1 MSEMFCCSRIRQNS
15 ARHNAHIRI
24 LTNPATRHLCPPRVS
39 ILRQHWR
46 SDLATI
52 QKWGNSLA
60 VRIPAAL
67 ANQLNVDEGA
77 QVQLEVRDGE
87 FDVRPLA
94 RRRLNLKDLLR
105 DCQPS
110 QLQGETDFGP
120 DVGREVIE

>member
-1 MSEMFCCSRIRQNS
+1 MAM
-15 ARHNAHIRI
+15 
-24 LTNPATRHLCPPRVS
+24 
-39 ILRQHWR
+39 
-46 SDLATI
+46 I

-67 ANQLNVDEGA
+67 ANQLDVAEGA

-87 FDVRPLA
+87 FVVRPLA
-94 RRRLNLKDLLR
+94 RRRLNLKDLLG

-110 QLQGETDFGP
+110 QLHGETDFGP

>member
-1 MSEMFCCSRIRQNS
+1 M
-15 ARHNAHIRI
+15 
-24 LTNPATRHLCPPRVS
+24 
-39 ILRQHWR
+39 
-46 SDLATI
+46 ATI

-67 ANQLNVDEGA
+67 ANQLDVAEGA

-87 FDVRPLA
+87 FVVRLLA
-94 RRRLNLKDLLR
+94 RRRLNLKDLLC

-110 QLQGETDFGP
+110 QLHGETDFGP